1 MRGSTLRSRDLEYQ
15 AKLKEQFVKHALGH
29 LISGEFQ
36 SKIDRVIDWNNIREG
51 HEAMEKN
58 EIMGKIICTIDS

>member
-1 MRGSTLRSRDLEYQ
+1 
-15 AKLKEQFVKHALGH
+15 LKEQFVKHALGH
-29 LISGEFQ
+29 LVSGEFQ
-36 SKIDRVIDWNNIREG
+36 SNIDRVIDWNKIREG